1 VVTHLSKVKA
11 DSLVAALNRL
21 MLGARI
27 LQSGGVQHEEEK
39 SSGLLGF
46 LHSLKDADSKA
57 SRALLL
63 VQGAAFSTS
72 FIPGPQSPV
81 LALVAVLLAHGLL
94 RRACQAIV
102 ARRISMHVLMLIV
115 LLGALYL
122 EQFTE
127 AATVAFLVN
136 ISEWIVG
143 RSQQAVENELEKSMV
158 GAASHATLLFKK
170 GGSRTGGVSVK
181 IEELSPGDVVL
192 LKSGSVVPTDGRL
205 LRAEEFMVNESAVT
219 GEALPAEKSVG
230 SQLLSGTVVA
240 TGVAEM
246 ECTTTAADS
255 FQGRMKAAVQDARS
269 SRSDM
274 EELVNRFAEIY
285 TPVVLGLSLVIAI
298 LSESLTRGLTVLV
311 SACPCAVVAAAPVV
325 QSCCFVRLLSDLQVL
340 VKDARALE
348 GFARVTSLGTDKT
361 GTLTKGTFELAE
373 VVVLDGEK
381 TNLLRLLAALESQD
395 SHPLASA
402 LVRSFVGCAADF
414 DTNGP
419 DLPKVSNFTRVESM
433 GVWGIVQGQVVGAG
447 SRRFLDSM
455 AISLPDTA
463 EAKLASWEAEG
474 GVYCTVFMTLEEEVV
489 MMLRLEDEVREDA
502 AAAIGALQQLGVE
515 ITMLTGDEHKA
526 ANVVGEQLGIQKRL
540 AKLTPTAK
548 EDWVKSGEEP
558 GPRPVD
564 LEGGSGLSEALVVKR
579 SRQVVAMIGDG
590 LNDGPALAA
599 ADVGVA
605 IAAGLQLTTDA
616 ADVVIG
622 SGGRMLLRFVQA
634 LYFARSCKE
643 LIRANLALAL
653 VVKLSA
659 LILAATGH
667 LGLTLGVLSDSGS
680 LLLVLLNSLRPL
692 MWGFTAFDK

>member
-1 VVTHLSKVKA
+1 
-11 DSLVAALNRL
+11 
-21 MLGARI
+21 
-27 LQSGGVQHEEEK
+27 
-39 SSGLLGF
+39 
-46 LHSLKDADSKA
+46 
-57 SRALLL
+57 
-63 VQGAAFSTS
+63 
-72 FIPGPQSPV
+72 
-81 LALVAVLLAHGLL
+81 
-94 RRACQAIV
+94 
-102 ARRISMHVLMLIV
+102 MHVLMLIV

-136 ISEWIVG
+136 VSEWIVG
-143 RSQQAVENELEKSMV
+143 RSQQAVESELEKSMV

-205 LRAEEFMVNESAVT
+205 LRAEAFMVNESAVT

-298 LSESLTRGLTVLV
+298 LSQSLTRGLTVLV

-348 GFARVTSLGTDKT
+348 GFARVTTLGTDKT

-381 TNLLRLLAALESQD
+381 TDLLRLLAALESQD

-474 GVYCTVFMTLEEEVV
+474 GVYSTVFMTLEEEVV

-502 AAAIGALQQLGVE
+502 AAAMGALQQLGVE

-526 ANVVGEQLGIQKRL
+526 ANVVGEQLGIQKRY
-540 AKLTPTAK
+540 
-548 EDWVKSGEEP
+548 
-558 GPRPVD
+558 
-564 LEGGSGLSEALVVKR
+564 LS
-579 SRQVVAMIGDG
+579 
-590 LNDGPALAA
+590 
-599 ADVGVA
+599 
-605 IAAGLQLTTDA
+605 LQPSA
-616 ADVVIG
+616 
-622 SGGRMLLRFVQA
+622 VQA
-634 LYFARSCKE
+634 L
-643 LIRANLALAL
+643 ANRVAPHVAQTQFLP
-653 VVKLSA
+653 
-659 LILAATGH
+659 GWR
-667 LGLTLGVLSDSGS
+667 
-680 LLLVLLNSLRPL
+680 SLRRQPRRRSL
-692 MWGFTAFDK
+692 VRDRERERGKASGVRCFLQLRTG